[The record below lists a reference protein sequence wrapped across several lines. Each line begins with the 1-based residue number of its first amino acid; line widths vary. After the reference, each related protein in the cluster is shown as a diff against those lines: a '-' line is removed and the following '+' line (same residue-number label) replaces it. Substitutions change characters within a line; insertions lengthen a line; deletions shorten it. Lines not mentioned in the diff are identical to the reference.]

1 VARSESDNVARICA
15 VDILCRRLRTKSA
28 ITAAIC
34 TANLLRYGVQM
45 KPAKPTETGHLVDR
59 RVPSNH
65 DFAIAGEVTLTE
77 TASGGRIW
85 FTQ

>member
-1 VARSESDNVARICA
+1 
-15 VDILCRRLRTKSA
+15 
-28 ITAAIC
+28 
-34 TANLLRYGVQM
+34 M